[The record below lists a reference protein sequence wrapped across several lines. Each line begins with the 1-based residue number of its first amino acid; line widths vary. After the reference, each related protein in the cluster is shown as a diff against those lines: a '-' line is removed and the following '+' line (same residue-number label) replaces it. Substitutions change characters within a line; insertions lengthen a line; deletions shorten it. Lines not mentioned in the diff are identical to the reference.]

1 VEHSAPAQEAEEA
14 LMQRVCTFEPSLP
27 TSSGSASHRAV
38 SRYMQAATSAS
49 AGHARRSGGG
59 SGSDDGQYQHSQQ
72 QQQQQQQHY
81 SSSGSGRRA
90 VAVDSTELLHC
101 TFTPA
106 IIGVKVS
113 SVIQDCICSI
123 VCCAE

>member
-1 VEHSAPAQEAEEA
+1 
-14 LMQRVCTFEPSLP
+14 MQRVCTFEPSLP

-49 AGHARRSGGG
+49 AGHARRSGG
-59 SGSDDGQYQHSQQ
+59 SDDGQYQQQ
-72 QQQQQQQHY
+72 QYQQQQHH

-101 TFTPA
+101 TFTPE

-113 SVIQDCICSI
+113 SCFTVARI
-123 VCCAE
+123 AA